1 VPQKRNIS
9 GIEPHKFKKGESG
22 NKDGR
27 PKLPDLKLLLADILG
42 EEKDG
47 KTAAEAILMKLRQMA
62 AQGNLKAAEML
73 LNRGYGL
80 PKQTVELSG
89 NPDAPINF
97 VLDERYKDDPGIST

>member
-1 VPQKRNIS
+1 MPGYKQ
-9 GIEPHKFKKGESG
+9 IEPRFKKGESG
-22 NKDGR
+22 NPKGR

>member
-1 VPQKRNIS
+1 VAKKNDNLTGQGFHTNPERIN
-9 GIEPHKFKKGESG
+9 KKGAP
-22 NKDGR
+22 K
-27 PKLPDLKLLLADILG
+27 KLPDIRVLVANILG

-97 VLDERYKDDPGIST
+97 VLDERYKNDPGIST